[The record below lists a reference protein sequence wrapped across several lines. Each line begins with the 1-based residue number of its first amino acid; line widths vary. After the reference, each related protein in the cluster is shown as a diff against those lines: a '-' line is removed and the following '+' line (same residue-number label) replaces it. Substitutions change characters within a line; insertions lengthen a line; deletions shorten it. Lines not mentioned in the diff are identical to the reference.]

1 MFVYTTLLC
10 VCLAAEP
17 AEVRTQFVQVHPAK
31 RPQAELRRTPGQ
43 KRAVVLLHGLSLTQS
58 DTTAARAGLQ
68 LWQYPG
74 SPLIQ
79 ALGAKADVFAF
90 AYGQVAAVDRIAE
103 LPALRAEILRLKRL
117 GYGEIVLLGHSAGGI
132 VARQFAEDNPDAGVT
147 RVVQVCA
154 PNAGCVL
161 AELPV
166 GAPAQRPFLASL
178 TPKARARALADR
190 ADRKIPKSVQGVCV
204 VGTGAG
210 AGDLAVS
217 WRCQWSADLQKQG
230 IPAVRLETLH
240 FLVMN
245 SRVCARCLADTA
257 LNDQPRWGEAEVR
270 QMRERLRPGSGWPR
284 R

>member
-1 MFVYTTLLC
+1 MLFYASLLC

-17 AEVRTQFVQVHPAK
+17 AEVRTQFVQVHPAE
-31 RPQAELRRTPGQ
+31 RPQTELRRSPGR
-43 KRAVVLLHGLSLTQS
+43 KCAVVLIHGLSLTQS
-58 DTTAARAGLQ
+58 ETTTARAGLQ

-74 SPLIQ
+74 SPLVR

-103 LPALRAEILRLKRL
+103 LPALRAAVVRLKRL
-117 GYGEIVLLGHSAGGI
+117 GYGEIVLLGHSAGAI
-132 VARQFAEDNPDAGVT
+132 VARQFAEDNPAAGVT
-147 RVVQVCA
+147 RVVLVCA
-154 PNAGCVL
+154 PNTGCVL

-166 GAPAQRPFLASL
+166 GAAAQRPFLDSL
-178 TPKARARALADR
+178 TPKARAKALKDR
-190 ADRKIPKSVQGVCV
+190 AARRIPKAVQCVCV

-217 WRCQWSADLQKQG
+217 HRCQWSEDLQKQG

-245 SRVCARCLADTA
+245 SRDCARCLADAA
-257 LNDQPRWGEAEVR
+257 LNDRPRWGESEVR
-270 QMRERLRPGSGWPR
+270 QMRQRLRR
-284 R
+284 